1 MKYHKVLGTK
11 NPSDIL
17 TKYVNGDLLE
27 RHVESLGVRFEG
39 GRAETAPEMNSVES
53 WTAEIEW
60 ETQLNDEKDAK
71 VKRVSFAKT
80 VKMRAVPS
88 QNRGIKP
95 GKKSR
100 AAQTGRGR
108 MAEQTQSPRRLAAA

>member
-1 MKYHKVLGTK
+1 M
-11 NPSDIL
+11 
-17 TKYVNGDLLE
+17 
-27 RHVESLGVRFEG
+27 ESLGVRFEG

-60 ETQLNDEKDAK
+60 ETQLNDDKDAK

-88 QNRGIKP
+88 QNRGVKP
-95 GKKSR
+95 GRQPGQRKLEEAGWQRR
-100 AAQTGRGR
+100 ARTPEG
-108 MAEQTQSPRRLAAA
+108 EYLHD